1 MKWGGSADYSWQSG
15 TQDEEGQSRRNGISV
30 RNGISG
36 SRNGRQVGGDWQEE
50 ENEKIVWHP
59 KFLFA
64 NAAAMC

>member
-36 SRNGRQVGGDWQEE
+36 SRNGELGWQEE

>member
-1 MKWGGSADYSWQSG
+1 MVRIGRLQLAVWQ
-15 TQDEEGQSRRNGISV
+15 QDEEGQSRRNGISV

-36 SRNGRQVGGDWQEE
+36 NGRRVGGDWQEE

>member
-1 MKWGGSADYSWQSG
+1 M
-15 TQDEEGQSRRNGISV
+15 RNW
-30 RNGISG
+30 ISG
-36 SRNGRQVGGDWQEE
+36 YRNGRQVGGDWQEE

>member
-1 MKWGGSADYSWQSG
+1 MGFLAPGMVSW
-15 TQDEEGQSRRNGISV
+15 
-30 RNGISG
+30 
-36 SRNGRQVGGDWQEE
+36 VGGYWQEE